1 MYIPSWIKQSN
12 ALPSWDNLY
21 NANKGHYYCLFST
34 ITFSFLSSFFG
45 DFAFK
50 LGPNDSVE
58 MLSSVPKHK
67 RICYALQ
74 KIILVLSKLHLGMS
88 YSVVAHEFKVNES
101 ILWYTQRKEEEI
113 CWSLY
118 KAALENAE
126 ATSGVY
132 DEAMGKMEM
141 WLNL

>member
-1 MYIPSWIKQSN
+1 M
-12 ALPSWDNLY
+12 
-21 NANKGHYYCLFST
+21 
-34 ITFSFLSSFFG
+34 SSFFG
-45 DFAFK
+45 DFAFQI
-50 LGPNDSVE
+50 GPNDSVE

-88 YSVVAHEFKVNES
+88 YSVVAHKFKVNES

-132 DEAMGKMEM
+132 DEAMEKMEM

>member
-1 MYIPSWIKQSN
+1 M
-12 ALPSWDNLY
+12 L
-21 NANKGHYYCLFST
+21 CLLET
-34 ITFSFLSSFFG
+34 TFIMQTTVIIMVYLVLLLFHFCQVFFD

-50 LGPNDSVE
+50 IGPNDSVE
-58 MLSSVPKHK
+58 MLSNVPKHK

-132 DEAMGKMEM
+132 DEAMEKMEM

>member
-1 MYIPSWIKQSN
+1 M
-12 ALPSWDNLY
+12 L
-21 NANKGHYYCLFST
+21 CLLET
-34 ITFSFLSSFFG
+34 TFIMQTTVIIMVYLVLLLFHFCQVFFD

-50 LGPNDSVE
+50 IGPNDSVE

-132 DEAMGKMEM
+132 DEAMEKMEM

>member
-1 MYIPSWIKQSN
+1 M
-12 ALPSWDNLY
+12 L
-21 NANKGHYYCLFST
+21 CLLET
-34 ITFSFLSSFFG
+34 TFIMQTTVIIMVYLVLLLFHFCQVFFD
-45 DFAFK
+45 DFAFQI
-50 LGPNDSVE
+50 GPNDSVE
-58 MLSSVPKHK
+58 MLSNVPKHK

-132 DEAMGKMEM
+132 DEAMEKMEM